1 MAGDKPPYKLTIK
14 LESERPDVIGEAL
27 GQLRTI
33 AGEHD
38 QTGKGSATLT
48 IESYLEQ
55 PLSAICAAFEQWLW
69 EHTIGV
75 GCEMNLARPGLRP
88 EMAAVFRA
96 RKATPMDRRG
106 WEGSTDGAAV
116 IHISGLRALPSP
128 GAPLLSVDDA
138 SYTIEE

>member
-55 PLSAICAAFEQWLW
+55 PLSAICEVFEQWLW
-69 EHTIGV
+69 GHTIGV

-96 RKATPMDRRG
+96 RKRTPMDQQG
-106 WEGSTDGAAV
+106 WEAAPDSGAV

-128 GAPLLSVDDA
+128 SVPLLPVDDA
-138 SYTIEE
+138 TYTIEE